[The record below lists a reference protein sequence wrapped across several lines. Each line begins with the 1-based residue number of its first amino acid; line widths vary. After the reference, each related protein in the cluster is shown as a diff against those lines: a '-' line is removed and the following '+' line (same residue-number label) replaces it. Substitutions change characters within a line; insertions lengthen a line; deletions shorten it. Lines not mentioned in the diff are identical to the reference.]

1 MLCDFCALTSLQR
14 WSSDFCKRFHPKVQL
29 VERNHLLAVW
39 GFDPKLHR
47 CWLVRDQ
54 AGSRQRSGILFHEVF
69 ECIKT
74 ESAQILKESQTEI
87 SLYKGRLFYS
97 HCWPLTNFRTHKLN
111 PKRSFPLHVLKD
123 LEIWCCFYLEWL
135 KKVSANAGEAVR
147 HQLSRLTFLFQ
158 GR

>member
-1 MLCDFCALTSLQR
+1 MILNPSVQWDNVTCIWTLHLWYWMENLGWLFCVLVGIEMFEEESSIKEKEELTLTSLQR

-47 CWLVRDQ
+47 CWPVRDQ

-87 SLYKGRLFYS
+87 SLYKGKTLLL
-97 HCWPLTNFRTHKLN
+97 PLLASN
-111 PKRSFPLHVLKD
+111 
-123 LEIWCCFYLEWL
+123 
-135 KKVSANAGEAVR
+135 
-147 HQLSRLTFLFQ
+147 
-158 GR
+158 